1 MADATIALIS
11 GGLSGGFALAGVGLS
26 NWTSA
31 RRERRVFGRETA
43 RELAEMERLVW
54 GDSWIELKAHLQKQE
69 DRLAVAGLP
78 DDLIEDF
85 RAISVACW
93 RDQHESGEH
102 SGGEHRG
109 MSKRLVE
116 ARQAVHG
123 AARAELLRR
132 GSSRSR
138 RTLRAEASTLVQ
150 AALPE

>member
-1 MADATIALIS
+1 MADASIALIS

-31 RRERRVFGRETA
+31 RREHRVFGRETA
-43 RELAEMERLVW
+43 LELAGMERLVW
-54 GDSWIELKAHLQKQE
+54 GDSWIELKAHLQRQE

-78 DDLIEDF
+78 DDLIDDF
-85 RAISVACW
+85 RAISIACW

-132 GSSRSR
+132 GSRRSR

-150 AALPE
+150 TALPE